1 LRSRRWALMPGEPS
15 GNAEPKAAKRLPVK
29 RPRAPMPSQEPQV
42 RTHNFNEV
50 ALGYTEELAVGE
62 AERCLGCKEA
72 ACRQG
77 CPVDVHIPDFVSKVR
92 DRDFRAAYE
101 IIKATNS
108 LPAVCGRVCPQE
120 TQCESK
126 CLLGKKQEPLAIGR
140 LERFVADWA
149 MAQGVDKPTRV
160 ESNGKRVAIVG
171 SGPAGLT
178 CAGDLAK
185 KGYEVTIFEALHAAG
200 GVLIYGIPEFRLPK
214 RIVQHEIR
222 NLEAAGVEIR
232 TDVVV
237 GRTITVDELF
247 DQGYH
252 AVFLGTGAGL
262 PMFMG
267 IPGETLNGVYS
278 ANEFLTR
285 TNLMK
290 AYLFPEWDTPIKVGR
305 RVAVVGSG
313 NVAMD
318 SVRSALRLGARE
330 AMIVYRRSEAEMPAR
345 KEELEHAK
353 EEGVIFHTLTNP
365 VRILGNEEGWV
376 TGMECIR
383 MELGEPDASGRRRPI
398 PIQGSEFVL
407 ECDTVIMALGTTPN
421 PLVSQTTKGLE
432 VDKHGCLVTR
442 DESGLTTRELVWA
455 GGDAVTGAATVILAM
470 GAGKKAAAAIDKTLR
485 GST

>member
-1 LRSRRWALMPGEPS
+1 MPDDE
-15 GNAEPKAAKRLPVK
+15 AKTAKKLPVK
-29 RPRAPMPSQEPQV
+29 RPRAEMPAQDPRE
-42 RTHNFNEV
+42 RAHNFNEV
-50 ALGYTEELAVGE
+50 ALGYTGELAVAE
-62 AERCLGCKEA
+62 AERCLKCKDSP
-72 ACRQG
+72 CRQG
-77 CPVDVHIPDFVSKVR
+77 CPVDVLIPDFVEKVR
-92 DRDFRAAYE
+92 DRDFRGAYD
-101 IIKATNS
+101 IIKGTNS

-120 TQCESK
+120 SQCEAK
-126 CLLGKKQEPLAIGR
+126 CLLGRKQEPLAVGR
-140 LERFVADWA
+140 LERFVSDWA
-149 MAQGVDKPTRV
+149 MAQGADKPV
-160 ESNGKRVAIVG
+160 KAKSNGKKIAIVG

-185 KGYEVTIFEALHAAG
+185 LGYKVTVFEALHAPG

-214 RIVQHEIR
+214 RIVAGEIR
-222 NLEAAGVEIR
+222 NLEAAGVEVR

-237 GRTITVDELF
+237 GRTLTVDELF
-247 DQGYH
+247 DDGFD

-262 PMFMG
+262 PMFMN

-305 RVAVVGSG
+305 SVAVVGSG

-318 SVRSALRLGARE
+318 SVRCSLRLGAE
-330 AMIVYRRSEAEMPAR
+330 KAMIVYRRSEAEMPAR

-365 VRILGNEEGWV
+365 VRILGNDEGWV
-376 TGMECIR
+376 TGMECVK
-383 MELGEPDASGRRRPI
+383 MELGEPDSSGRRRPV

-407 ECDTVIMALGTTPN
+407 ECETVVMALGTTPN

-442 DESGLTTRELVWA
+442 DPNGLTTRDLVWA

-470 GAGKKAAAAIDKTLR
+470 GAGKKAAAAIDQALGGSKQRTLR
-485 GST
+485 